1 MQGFRGHQLKG
12 SIRKKNN
19 CFSGIAQNAESYKTQ
34 KVGNSNLS
42 VSDPFSITWLFS
54 SLVLQYGFSSPAGN
68 WRGGW
73 KESEVTA
80 YWKACAPC
88 LVLAHFLQVPHTTAT
103 IGSGREDSDLSTAT
117 GGNSTALSYRLTSL
131 SAVLNPA
138 AQAPIN
144 EMSPFFLYLFL
155 RLFLLPFCNDL
166 TWSYWFLSSGDC
178 SNDKI
183 R

>member
-1 MQGFRGHQLKG
+1 MVTCLSQWCRVSEVISWKAVLEKRIIAFQELPKMLNH
-12 SIRKKNN
+12 IRLRKL
-19 CFSGIAQNAESYKTQ
+19 ET
-34 KVGNSNLS
+34 
-42 VSDPFSITWLFS
+42 VSCLYLTPFPITWLFS

-68 WRGGW
+68 WKGGW

-117 GGNSTALSYRLTSL
+117 GGNFTALSYRLTSL

-144 EMSPFFLYLFL
+144 ESLFPLFVPPSVSLAFL
-155 RLFLLPFCNDL
+155 
-166 TWSYWFLSSGDC
+166 
-178 SNDKI
+178 
-183 R
+183 